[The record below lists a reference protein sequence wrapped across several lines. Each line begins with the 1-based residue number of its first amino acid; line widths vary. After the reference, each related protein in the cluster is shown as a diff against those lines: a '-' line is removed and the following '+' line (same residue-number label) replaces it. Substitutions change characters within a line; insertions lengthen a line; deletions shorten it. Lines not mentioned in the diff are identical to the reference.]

1 MAGGHEPARV
11 ARGAGSR
18 GLRSRGGEGTGNS
31 TAPDPRGLVASLD
44 PQTRPLQEV
53 SRTMTINTRF
63 TTRMHL
69 AARGLVRAGLPLAWR
84 VS

>member
-1 MAGGHEPARV
+1 
-11 ARGAGSR
+11 
-18 GLRSRGGEGTGNS
+18 
-31 TAPDPRGLVASLD
+31 
-44 PQTRPLQEV
+44 
-53 SRTMTINTRF
+53 MTINTRF